1 MQTALRQQDDYLD
14 AFRGRFTSL
23 MRWHDLDAF
32 WDNLK
37 KQVDDGWYI
46 YHVGDAPPETPVYK
60 DKLLAF
66 IDEVDR
72 LLHTEHEEDYCGIV
86 YTDDKEQ
93 PAYIKIFDPNN
104 LGVSCGYSEKPP
116 LPGWILSRIP
126 PIELEEAL
134 YPAANRRRWWQKIF
148 E

>member
-1 MQTALRQQDDYLD
+1 MQTAIQQDDYLN
-14 AFRGRFTSL
+14 AFKGRFTSL

-32 WDNLK
+32 WENLK
-37 KQVDDGWYI
+37 NQVDDGWYI
-46 YHVGDAPPETPVYK
+46 YHVGDAPPEAPVGR
-60 DKLLAF
+60 DRLLAF
-66 IDEVDR
+66 IDEIDK

-86 YTDDKEQ
+86 YTDDKEH
-93 PAYIKIFDPNN
+93 PGYIKIFDPNN